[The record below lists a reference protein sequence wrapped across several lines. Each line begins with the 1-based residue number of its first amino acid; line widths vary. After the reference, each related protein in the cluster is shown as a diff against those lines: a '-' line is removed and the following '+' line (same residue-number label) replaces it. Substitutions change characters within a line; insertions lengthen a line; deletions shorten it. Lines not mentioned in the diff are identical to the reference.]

1 VLDLTP
7 EKILVLGVLALVVLG
22 PNRLPGAARTLGR
35 VMGQLKT
42 MSASFQSEVRDALHE
57 PTEAFESAFGEFDL
71 GRVGNVGQ
79 TVRRAVTSTVMP
91 SETLVAPGTQAVS
104 GTQVPPGPASYGPPP
119 ASEGGPGWPGWPAVP
134 DDPGLN

>member
-79 TVRRAVTSTVMP
+79 TVRRAVTSTLIP
-91 SETLVAPGTQAVS
+91 TETPEAPVQ
-104 GTQVPPGPASYGPPP
+104 PGPASYSPHPVAP
-119 ASEGGPGWPGWPAVP
+119 QGGPGWPGWPAVP